1 MIKNRSTRSFF
12 VPRRWVPRPGMK
24 SYFTFGSYRRV
35 WMILIVSLSLT
46 CLIPLSIITAIHQ
59 RNVDKAMNVER
70 ILRSE
75 RVASNARRS
84 VGNFLAERMDALRFI
99 VNELDY
105 GKLSHHEQLVTL
117 LRNLKVGFGGISD
130 LGVIQEDGTQV
141 AYVGQ
146 FDLKGRNYSNET
158 WFKECMEQGEYI
170 SDVFK
175 GFRGVPHIILSVKS
189 KTPSGDSFI
198 LRATV
203 DTAKL
208 IETVNSYQSSEYADL
223 FLINHEGALQT
234 PSTTYGE
241 GDGIR
246 KARFDVPPYA
256 PRTQAL
262 EIRDYSGERY
272 VLAYAYV
279 SAGLTK
285 TPFILINLKQYAPT
299 GTVWQQ
305 SKIQALRI
313 FFASVF
319 VILLIVY
326 LAATYM
332 INRLFMSDSIKANT
346 LKAAEHKSQLASIGQ
361 LAAGVAHEINNPLA
375 VINEEAGYLMD
386 LISMGDEPPDRAEL
400 SEHIQSVLDSVERC
414 GTITRQLLFFA
425 RQFDVQIV
433 SFHPADIISDILKF
447 FKKEAE
453 YRNITLS
460 VDVAPKI
467 PVIVSDKGKFQQVFV
482 NLINNAFQ
490 AMGDNGSLSI
500 EMSPMEPD
508 MICIMVHD
516 TGCGIPEEN
525 LSKIFDPFF
534 TTKGESEGTGLGLSI
549 TYGLMQK
556 LKGKIEVKSKVGVGT
571 SFKLIFPLTMQGEKI
586 T

>member
-1 MIKNRSTRSFF
+1 
-12 VPRRWVPRPGMK
+12 MK

-35 WMILIVSLSLT
+35 WMILIVSLSFT
-46 CLIPLSIITAIHQ
+46 CLVPLSIITAIHQ
-59 RNVDKAMNVER
+59 RNVDKAMSVER
-70 ILRSE
+70 ILRAE

-99 VNELDY
+99 VNEVNY
-105 GKLSHHEQLVTL
+105 GKLSRNDQLETL

-130 LGVIQEDGTQV
+130 LGVINEDGTQV

-146 FDLKGRNYSNET
+146 FNLKGKNYRNEK
-158 WFKECMEQGEYI
+158 WFKQCMESGEYV

-175 GFRGVPHIILSVKS
+175 GFRGVPHIILSVRAKA
-189 KTPSGDSFI
+189 PSGKSFI
-198 LRATV
+198 LRATL

-208 IETVNSYQSSEYADL
+208 NETVNSYQASEYADI
-223 FLINHEGALQT
+223 FLINHEGAVQT
-234 PSTTYGE
+234 PSITYGE
-241 GDGIR
+241 GDGGHKIR
-246 KARFDVPPYA
+246 FRVPSYAAR
-256 PRTQAL
+256 THAL
-262 EIRDYSGERY
+262 EITDFDGNPY
-272 VLAYAYV
+272 VLAYAYIN
-279 SAGLTK
+279 AGETK
-285 TPFILINLKQYAPT
+285 TPFILINMKKNAPM
-299 GTVWQQ
+299 GTLWDQ
-305 SKIQALRI
+305 SKVKALRI
-313 FFASVF
+313 FYVSVF

-386 LISMGDEPPDRAEL
+386 LISFGDAAPDKGEL
-400 SEHIQSVLDSVERC
+400 TEHIQSILDSVDRC

-425 RQFDVQIV
+425 RQFDVHIM
-433 SFHPADIISDILKF
+433 SFHPADIISDVLKF

-460 VDVAPKI
+460 IDVSPRV

-490 AMGDNGSLSI
+490 AMADNGSLSI
-500 EMSPMEPD
+500 EMTPVEPD
-508 MICIMVHD
+508 FVCVMVHD

-556 LKGKIEVKSKVGVGT
+556 LKGKIEVKSKVGKGT
-571 SFKLIFPLTMQGEKI
+571 TFKLIFPVSMQGES
-586 T
+586 TS

>member
-234 PSTTYGE
+234 PSTTYG
-241 GDGIR
+241 DS
-246 KARFDVPPYA
+246 V
-256 PRTQAL
+256 
-262 EIRDYSGERY
+262 ERY

-279 SAGLTK
+279 TKKKKK

-346 LKAAEHKSQLASIGQ
+346 LKAAEHKSQLASIGR

>member
-1 MIKNRSTRSFF
+1 MIQNRSTRSFF
-12 VPRRWVPRPGMK
+12 IPRRWVPRPGMK
-24 SYFTFGSYRRV
+24 SYFTFGSYRRA

-84 VGNFLAERMDALRFI
+84 VANFLAERMDALRFI

-130 LGVIQEDGTQV
+130 LGVIQADGTQV

-146 FDLKGRNYSNET
+146 FDLKGRNYGNET

-189 KTPSGDSFI
+189 RTLDGDSFI

-208 IETVNSYQSSEYADL
+208 NETVSSYQSSEYADL
-223 FLINHEGALQT
+223 FLVNHQGALQT

-246 KARFDVPPYA
+246 KVRFEVPPYA
-256 PRTQAL
+256 SRTQAM
-262 EIRDYSGERY
+262 EIRDFSGKRF

-279 SAGLTK
+279 SAGPTK
-285 TPFILINLKQYAPT
+285 TPFILINLKQHAPT

-305 SKIQALRI
+305 SKTHALRI
-313 FFASVF
+313 FFVSVF

-386 LISMGDEPPDRAEL
+386 LISMGDEPPDKAEL

-453 YRNITLS
+453 YRNITFS
-460 VDVAPKI
+460 VEVAPKI

-500 EMSPMEPD
+500 EMSSMEPD
-508 MICIMVHD
+508 MICIMVQD

-556 LKGKIEVKSKVGVGT
+556 LKGKIEVKSKVGKGT
-571 SFKLIFPLTMQGEKI
+571 TFKLVFPTTMQGEKKP
-586 T
+586 

>member
-1 MIKNRSTRSFF
+1 M
-12 VPRRWVPRPGMK
+12 
-24 SYFTFGSYRRV
+24 
-35 WMILIVSLSLT
+35 
-46 CLIPLSIITAIHQ
+46 
-59 RNVDKAMNVER
+59 
-70 ILRSE
+70 
-75 RVASNARRS
+75 
-84 VGNFLAERMDALRFI
+84 
-99 VNELDY
+99 
-105 GKLSHHEQLVTL
+105 
-117 LRNLKVGFGGISD
+117 
-130 LGVIQEDGTQV
+130 
-141 AYVGQ
+141 
-146 FDLKGRNYSNET
+146 
-158 WFKECMEQGEYI
+158 
-170 SDVFK
+170 
-175 GFRGVPHIILSVKS
+175 
-189 KTPSGDSFI
+189 
-198 LRATV
+198 
-203 DTAKL
+203 
-208 IETVNSYQSSEYADL
+208 
-223 FLINHEGALQT
+223 
-234 PSTTYGE
+234 
-241 GDGIR
+241 
-246 KARFDVPPYA
+246 
-256 PRTQAL
+256 
-262 EIRDYSGERY
+262 
-272 VLAYAYV
+272 
-279 SAGLTK
+279 
-285 TPFILINLKQYAPT
+285 
-299 GTVWQQ
+299 
-305 SKIQALRI
+305 
-313 FFASVF
+313 
-319 VILLIVY
+319 ILLIVY

>member
-1 MIKNRSTRSFF
+1 
-12 VPRRWVPRPGMK
+12 MK

-46 CLIPLSIITAIHQ
+46 CLIPLSIITVIHQ
-59 RNVDKAMNVER
+59 RNVDKAINVER

-84 VGNFLAERMDALRFI
+84 VSNFLAERMDALRFI

-105 GKLSHHEQLVTL
+105 EKLSHHEQLVTL

-130 LGVIQEDGTQV
+130 LGVIQVDGTQV

-146 FDLKGRNYSNET
+146 FDLKGRNYSNES
-158 WFKECMEQGEYI
+158 WFKECMDQGEYI

-175 GFRGVPHIILSVKS
+175 GFRGVPHIILSVRAKA
-189 KTPSGDSFI
+189 PGGESFI

-208 IETVNSYQSSEYADL
+208 IETVNSYQSSDYADL

-234 PSTTYGE
+234 PSTTYGD
-241 GDGIR
+241 GVGIR
-246 KARFDVPPYA
+246 KARFAVPPYA
-256 PRTQAL
+256 ARTQAL
-262 EIRDYSGERY
+262 EIRDFSGERY

-279 SAGLTK
+279 SAGPTR
-285 TPFILINLKQYAPT
+285 TPFILINLKQYAPA
-299 GTVWQQ
+299 GTVWHQ

-313 FFASVF
+313 FFASVV

-332 INRLFMSDSIKANT
+332 INRLFMLDSIKANT

-386 LISMGDEPPDRAEL
+386 LLSMGDEPPDKSEL
-400 SEHIQSVLDSVERC
+400 SEHIQSVIDSVERC

-425 RQFDVQIV
+425 RQFDVHIV
-433 SFHPADIISDILKF
+433 SFHPADIIGDILKF

-460 VDVAPKI
+460 LDVAPKI

-490 AMGDNGSLSI
+490 AMGDNGSLAI
-500 EMSPMEPD
+500 EISPEEPD
-508 MICIMVHD
+508 MVRIMVHD

-556 LKGKIEVKSKVGVGT
+556 LKGKIEVKSKVGAGT
-571 SFKLIFPLTMQGEKI
+571 SFNLIFPLTIQGE
-586 T
+586 